1 MRPSSKGFSTTAR
14 AKETLFPK
22 KFIAIAA
29 CLIFIFTL
37 TGYYY
42 AVESGF
48 NPNPQQ
54 SALTGAN
61 ICFPDKQVCQGF
73 VLGNV
78 TLREF
83 NRTDI
88 STQQVLFTV
97 TPEEQAPMARI
108 YVYVDNV
115 SMGTVEGPFAS
126 GVPRSVALGV
136 PTTIDVT
143 PGVSYSVVVEGVFGG
158 SSGTSSADYW
168 QSVSVVAVAG

>member
-1 MRPSSKGFSTTAR
+1 MPSSKGFSTRAR
-14 AKETLFPK
+14 ADDTLLSK

-29 CLIFIFTL
+29 CLIFIGTL

-42 AVESGF
+42 TVESGF

-54 SALTGAN
+54 STITGAN
-61 ICFPDKQVCQGF
+61 ICYPDRQPCLGF

-88 STQQVLFTV
+88 SSQQVSFTV
-97 TPEEQAPMARI
+97 TAEEQSPMERI
-108 YVYVDNV
+108 QVYVDNV

-126 GVPRSVALGV
+126 NAPRPVALGV

-143 PGVSYSVVVEGVFGG
+143 PGVSYSVLVEGIYGG
-158 SSGTSSADYW
+158 PSGSASVDYW
-168 QSVSVVAVAG
+168 QSVSVVAVGG